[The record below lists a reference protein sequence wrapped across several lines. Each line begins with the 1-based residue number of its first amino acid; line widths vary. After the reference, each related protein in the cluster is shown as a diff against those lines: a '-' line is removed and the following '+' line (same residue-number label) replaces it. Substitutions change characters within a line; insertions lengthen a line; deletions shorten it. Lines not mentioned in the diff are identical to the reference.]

1 MHRVPTR
8 PSSRGLAALAALA
21 LPLSLVACGSDEPA
35 TDSQTGSPT
44 GAGPTTVEIVVED
57 GTVTPKG
64 DRIEVGVGEEVT
76 FTVTSDAAGQ
86 VHVHSTPETS
96 FSYEEGTTEETL
108 TFERPGVVEVEA
120 HDPDQLIVQLEV
132 S

>member
-1 MHRVPTR
+1 MHRAPTR
-8 PSSRGLAALAALA
+8 PSTRALAALAALA
-21 LPLSLVACGSDEPA
+21 LPLSLVGCGSDEPA
-35 TDSQTGSPT
+35 TDSQAPQEPT
-44 GAGPTTVEIVVED
+44 AVEITVED
-57 GTVTPKG
+57 GTITPKG

-76 FTVTSDAAGQ
+76 FTVTSDAAGE

>member
-35 TDSQTGSPT
+35 ADSQTGSQTGSEPT
-44 GAGPTTVEIVVED
+44 AVEIVVED

-76 FTVTSDAAGQ
+76 FTVTSDAAGE

-120 HDPDQLIVQLEV
+120 HDSAQLIVQLEV

>member
-8 PSSRGLAALAALA
+8 PAHRGLAALAALA
-21 LPLSLVACGSDEPA
+21 LPLVLTACGSEE
-35 TDSQTGSPT
+35 TGS
-44 GAGPTTVEIVVED
+44 GADDAQGPVAVEITVED
-57 GTVTPKG
+57 GTVSPKG
-64 DRIEVGVGEEVT
+64 DRIEVGVGDEVT
-76 FTVTSDAAGQ
+76 FTVTADAPGE

-96 FSYEEGTTEETL
+96 FTYEEGTTEETL
-108 TFERPGVVEVEA
+108 VFDRPGVVEVEA

>member
-8 PSSRGLAALAALA
+8 PSSRGLATLAALV
-21 LPLSLVACGSDEPA
+21 LPLALVACGSEEP
-35 TDSQTGSPT
+35 DS
-44 GAGPTTVEIVVED
+44 GADGAQEPVAIEITVED
-57 GTVTPKG
+57 GAITPKG
-64 DRIEVGVGEEVT
+64 DRIEVGVGDEVI
-76 FTVTSDAAGQ
+76 FTVTSDVAGS
-86 VHVHSTPETS
+86 VHVHSTPEVT
-96 FSYEEGTTEETL
+96 FDYTEGTTEETL

>member
-1 MHRVPTR
+1 MHRAPTR

-21 LPLSLVACGSDEPA
+21 LPLALSGCGSDEPE
-35 TDSQTGSPT
+35 TGSPT
-44 GAGPTTVEIVVED
+44 SEEPTAIEITVED
-57 GTVTPKG
+57 GTITPKG

-96 FSYEEGTTEETL
+96 SPTRRAPPRRPSPSSVPAWSRSRRTTPT
-108 TFERPGVVEVEA
+108 
-120 HDPDQLIVQLEV
+120 

>member
-8 PSSRGLAALAALA
+8 PSSRGMAALAALV
-21 LPLSLVACGSDEPA
+21 LPLALVACGSDEPE
-35 TDSQTGSPT
+35 TGSEETQEPV
-44 GAGPTTVEIVVED
+44 AIEITVED
-57 GTVTPKG
+57 GAISPKG

-76 FTVTSDAAGQ
+76 FTVTSDAAGE

-96 FSYEEGTTEETL
+96 FAYEEGTTEETL
-108 TFERPGVVEVEA
+108 TFDRPGVVEVEA

>member
-1 MHRVPTR
+1 MHRAPTR

-21 LPLSLVACGSDEPA
+21 LPLALGGCGSDEPE
-35 TDSQTGSPT
+35 TGSP
-44 GAGPTTVEIVVED
+44 ASEEPTAIEITVED
-57 GTVTPKG
+57 GTITPKG

>member
-1 MHRVPTR
+1 MHRAPTR

-21 LPLSLVACGSDEPA
+21 LPLALSGCGSDEPE
-35 TDSQTGSPT
+35 TGSPT
-44 GAGPTTVEIVVED
+44 SEEPTAIEITVED
-57 GTVTPKG
+57 GTITPKG
-64 DRIEVGVGEEVT
+64 DRIEAGVGEEVT

>member
-1 MHRVPTR
+1 MHRAPTR

-21 LPLSLVACGSDEPA
+21 LPLALSGCGSDEPE
-35 TDSQTGSPT
+35 TGSPT
-44 GAGPTTVEIVVED
+44 SEEPTAIEITVED
-57 GTVTPKG
+57 GTITPKG

>member
-8 PSSRGLAALAALA
+8 PSSRGLAALAALV
-21 LPLSLVACGSDEPA
+21 LPLALVACGSDEP
-35 TDSQTGSPT
+35 DS
-44 GAGPTTVEIVVED
+44 GADGTQEPVAIEITVED
-57 GTVTPKG
+57 GAITPKG
-64 DRIEVGVGEEVT
+64 DRIEVGVGDEVV
-76 FTVTSDAAGQ
+76 FTVTSDVAGS
-86 VHVHSTPETS
+86 VHVHSTPEAT
-96 FSYEEGTTEETL
+96 FDYTEGTTEETL

>member
-1 MHRVPTR
+1 M
-8 PSSRGLAALAALA
+8 
-21 LPLSLVACGSDEPA
+21 
-35 TDSQTGSPT
+35 
-44 GAGPTTVEIVVED
+44 
-57 GTVTPKG
+57 
-64 DRIEVGVGEEVT
+64 GEEVT